1 MGINIWRLSRFQGL
15 SDTLYLVSIVVFP
28 VFPRSTLQKFVC
40 NEYMYNCIDETG
52 YEIIVM
58 IWIFL
63 ILREVQFHPHS
74 NIVSYDELLA
84 LNLCEILR
92 FLVYITKVGNCSS
105 VYEYEVECNT
115 IFFDVSITK
124 RYKKIERN

>member
-1 MGINIWRLSRFQGL
+1 MGINIWKLSRFQGL
-15 SDTLYLVSIVVFP
+15 SDTLYLVSIVVLP
-28 VFPRSTLQKFVC
+28 VFPWLTLQKFVC

-84 LNLCEILR
+84 LNLCEI
-92 FLVYITKVGNCSS
+92 
-105 VYEYEVECNT
+105 
-115 IFFDVSITK
+115 
-124 RYKKIERN
+124 